1 MFRLEDRQLHI
12 LTGLLFAASILLFL
26 VFGMGKMPEKEVQ
39 GETKGMTDF
48 SEAWVCTYKTEDETK
63 LKANPVE
70 TEGKEKGRTITEVV
84 NFPAEF
90 PVMEDET
97 LVLSHKAPDFDMETM
112 YLTMQ
117 TKKQAVRVYAGQ
129 DILYEST
136 KSDEPL
142 LAYHLIP
149 IPRDYKNMVITI
161 ELAGN
166 QNKTMKVN
174 SIQAGTYNELLV
186 QAFSENGSL
195 FITGFLLI
203 CISICMFMVWLLAK
217 NTSRQKKL
225 LLYGSIEGILT
236 GVLFLTE
243 SRLAQLAINWNYGI
257 YFAKVCLLIIMA
269 VFHLMII
276 RLFVY
281 KKKILFFVD
290 IGVLTYGIFYVSV
303 MVLQAFSLIRFDG
316 IYFAE
321 KILFFISVLLYTI
334 LLFAAM
340 SGHERKDGKLVF
352 SVNVILLVCLL
363 MPFLVRIFG
372 RQNRAGSIYVCI
384 GFLIYFVFVLIYG
397 VKQALFKRTE
407 TKELSDNE
415 ESIRAEVLER
425 INPNLLFASF
435 QTLQNLIK
443 NGSANSVKMIYYIS
457 VYFRGN
463 LKALEQKNEV
473 IPFEEELEHMIAYL
487 QLQKT
492 RNQNLSFVMEC
503 KVKDFVVVRHS
514 IEPMV
519 ENAVK
524 YGIAG
529 NGNKGNVVIRTYERQ
544 EGYAIQVIDDGI
556 GFDKKI
562 LSRKSPTA
570 LLNLFTTLEKICGA
584 KTEIISREGKGTVIT
599 LILPMLENDLLEKD
613 GDA

>member
-12 LTGLLFAASILLFL
+12 LTGLLFASSILLFL
-26 VFGMGKMPEKEVQ
+26 VFGIGKMPQKEIQ
-39 GETKGMTDF
+39 GEIKGMTDF
-48 SEAWVCTYKTEDETK
+48 SEAWVCTYKTEDEAK
-63 LKANPVE
+63 LRANPAE
-70 TEGKEKGRTITEVV
+70 TESEEKGRTITEVV

-97 LVLSHKAPDFDMETM
+97 LILSHKVPDLDMETM

-117 TKKQAVRVYAGQ
+117 TKKQAVRVYAGE

-142 LAYHLIP
+142 VSFHFIP

-161 ELAGN
+161 ELAGE
-166 QNKTMKVN
+166 QGKALKVN
-174 SIQAGTYNELLV
+174 PIQAGTYNELLV

-195 FITGFLLI
+195 FITGLLLI
-203 CISICMFMVWLLAK
+203 CISICMLFVWFLAK

-225 LLYGSIEGILT
+225 LLYGSIEGILA
-236 GVLFLTE
+236 GALFLME
-243 SRLAQLAINWNYGI
+243 SRLVQLAINWNYGI
-257 YFAKVCLLIIMA
+257 YFAKACLLVIMA

-290 IGVLTYGIFYVSV
+290 IGVLSYGIFYVSV

-316 IYFAE
+316 IYLTE
-321 KILFFISVLLYTI
+321 KILFVISTLLYTI

-352 SVNVILLVCLL
+352 SVNIILLLCIL

-372 RQNRAGSIYVCI
+372 RQNRAGNIYICI
-384 GFLIYFVFVLIYG
+384 GFLIYFIFVCIYG
-397 VKQALFKRTE
+397 VKQAISIRKE
-407 TKELSDNE
+407 TKELPDNE
-415 ESIRAEVLER
+415 EAVRTEVLEQ

-473 IPFEEELEHMIAYL
+473 IPFEEELEHMISYL

-514 IEPMV
+514 LEPMV

-529 NGNKGNVVIRTYERQ
+529 NDNKGNVVIRTYERQ
-544 EGYAIQVIDDGI
+544 EGYAIQIIDDGI
-556 GFDKKI
+556 GFDKNV
-562 LSRKSPTA
+562 LNRKSPTA
-570 LLNLFTTLEKICGA
+570 LLNLFTILEKICGA
-584 KTEIISREGKGTVIT
+584 KTEIISRKGKGTVIT
-599 LILPMLENDLLEKD
+599 LILPMLENDLIKKD
-613 GDA
+613 